1 MPPAFHA
8 AARALLSDP
17 LTNKGTA
24 FTEIERDR
32 LGLHGLLPPHVG
44 TLESQIVRRRRVL
57 DGMAD
62 DFHRYAFLRELQD
75 TNEVLFHAL
84 VQADLPRMLPLVYTP
99 TVGAGCER
107 FSEIWRK
114 PRGLFLS
121 YPNRDRIADILA
133 DPALDRVKV
142 IVVSDGERILGLGDQ
157 GAGGMGIPIG
167 KLALYTACA
176 GIHPAEVLPILLD
189 VGTDNAGLRDDPLY
203 VGWRNPRIR
212 GEEYAAFVDTF
223 VEAVAARWPNVLL
236 QWEDFAGHN
245 AYDLLARYRD
255 RLLSFND
262 DIQGTAATAVGTLL
276 SAIRRTGASLTDQR
290 IVLFGAGA
298 AGSGVAELL
307 VQALRAE
314 GLDEAAA
321 RARIWAVDRDGLV
334 LSDMA
339 KLTPPQVLLAR
350 DPVEVT
356 GWARDAQGD
365 LGLLEVVH
373 AVRPTVLIGASG
385 QAGSF
390 TEAVVRAMAAG
401 CARPVIFPLSNPV
414 SRAEAHPTDVLAW
427 TDGRAVVG
435 TGSPFGVAGVT
446 QVNNVYIF
454 PGVGLG
460 ALAAGATRVT
470 DGMFMAAARALG
482 AMGGEGETLLPPID
496 DLRDVALQIA
506 LVVAQAAVADG
517 VATVA
522 PDDLTKERIA
532 ESMWAAAYD
541 R

>member
-1 MPPAFHA
+1 MSPAFHA
-8 AARALLSDP
+8 ARRALLADP

-24 FTEIERDR
+24 FTEEERDR

-44 TLESQIVRRRRVL
+44 TLESQIARRRRVL

-75 TNEVLFHAL
+75 SNEVLFHAL

-99 TVGAGCER
+99 TVGVGCER

-203 VGWRNPRIR
+203 VGWRNGRIR
-212 GEEYAAFVDTF
+212 GADYAAFVEAF
-223 VEAVAARWPNVLL
+223 VEAVAARWPGVLL

-276 SAIRRTGASLTDQR
+276 SAIRRTGASLTEQR

-307 VQALRAE
+307 VQALRTE

-321 RARIWAVDRDGLV
+321 RARIWAVDRDGLLV
-334 LSDMA
+334 SDMA
-339 KLTPPQVLLAR
+339 KLTAPQVLLAR
-350 DPVEVT
+350 DPADVA
-356 GWARDAQGD
+356 GWTRDADGD
-365 LGLLEVVH
+365 LGLLETVQ

-385 QAGSF
+385 QPGSF
-390 TEAVVRAMAAG
+390 TEAVVRSMAAG
-401 CARPVIFPLSNPV
+401 CVRPVIFPLSNPV
-414 SRAEAHPTDVLAW
+414 SRAEAHPADVLAW

-482 AMGGEGETLLPPID
+482 ALGGEGETLLPPID
-496 DLRDVALQIA
+496 QLRDVALRIA
-506 LVVAQAAVADG
+506 VVVAQAAVADG

-522 PDDLTKERIA
+522 AEELTADRIA
-532 ESMWAAAYD
+532 TLMWAAAYD
-541 R
+541 